1 MPTCRNRSL
10 LGSRPYRDTSHMMN
24 WDTWLLY
31 LVTEIVLSMTP
42 GPAVLLVISQSLR
55 AGAWQ
60 GIWAAIGILSANVIW
75 FALSAIGVGAAILA
89 AGPWFAGLKW
99 IGAAYLVLLAI
110 RAILGHAPAEQD
122 GPLGGSAATRSA
134 APSPPN
140 ATAHGSWIKGLLLQ
154 LTNPKAL
161 VFFVALLP
169 QFIDPKQPAG
179 PQVFILGV
187 TSVAAELPVLA
198 LYAALASRANKAAHE
213 RNLQRAMDV
222 ATAALLLLAA
232 LGVIIAA

>member
-1 MPTCRNRSL
+1 
-10 LGSRPYRDTSHMMN
+10 MMN
-24 WDTWLLY
+24 RDTWLLY

-55 AGAWQ
+55 GGAWQ

-75 FALSAIGVGAAILA
+75 FVLSAIGVGAVILA

-99 IGAAYLVLLAI
+99 IGAAYLVYLAI
-110 RAILGHAPAEQD
+110 RALLGHAPAEQD
-122 GPLGGSAATRSA
+122 GSSADPTV
-134 APSPPN
+134 PSPPT
-140 ATAHGSWIKGLLLQ
+140 ATAHGSWGKGLLLQ

-169 QFIDPKQPAG
+169 QFIDPKRPAG

-187 TSVAAELPVLA
+187 TSVAAEFPVLT
-198 LYAALASRANKAAHE
+198 LYAALASRVNRAARDRSLE
-213 RNLQRAMDV
+213 RAMEV